1 MKKFYGV
8 LLVAIVALGFS
19 LYQVYNAIQLEKRV
33 KQMGVMQMAQEAGA
47 DFRPFTA
54 MTGGGTGAVDK
65 PTNTEDGDVG
75 ILAMEN
81 DATYGNLFAPYVLD
95 EDGAVGDDL
104 PESILSADT
113 GEDWEWMTGGFQAL
127 LFRHPDEND
136 PDSMSGA
143 AGSNG
148 ATTLLG
154 TLVMDEDGAN
164 ETGDIVFRLGDG
176 TNQVMAFRKL
186 HCIHATIVAP
196 NDMDDAERD
205 LLPIWSNETGMIF
218 NITKIEAWS
227 ETDSM
232 EVTLKEAAQEDF
244 TSLSTIDVVNT
255 GTTGTS
261 VSHVAI
267 TAGFDDSAVAANNL
281 IICDFDDTDEPG
293 FFKITI
299 CGWFN
304 ADVD

>member
-1 MKKFYGV
+1 VKRILLV
-8 LLVAIVALGFS
+8 LLLAFGLSGCFATQKDITR
-19 LYQVYNAIQLEKRV
+19 LERKID
-33 KQMGVMQMAQEAGA
+33 MQIFEGAGS

-54 MTGGGTGAVDK
+54 LTGGGAGAVDK
-65 PTNTEDGDVG
+65 PTSTENGDAGFLV
-75 ILAMEN
+75 LEA
-81 DATYGNLFAPYVLD
+81 DATYGDMFFPYVLD
-95 EDGAVGDDL
+95 VDGGSGDSL
-104 PESILSADT
+104 PEYIESGDGGSERWTLCHGAFGGLLLHDQSA
-113 GEDWEWMTGGFQAL
+113 
-127 LFRHPDEND
+127 ND
-136 PDSMSGA
+136 PSPISDV
-143 AGSNG
+143 AGWI
-148 ATTLLG
+148 
-154 TLVMDEDGAN
+154 VQDHDGAN
-164 ETGDIVFRLGDG
+164 ETGDMSLRGNDG
-176 TNQVMAFRKL
+176 TNEFLYARKL
-186 HCIHATIVAP
+186 FCIHATIVAP